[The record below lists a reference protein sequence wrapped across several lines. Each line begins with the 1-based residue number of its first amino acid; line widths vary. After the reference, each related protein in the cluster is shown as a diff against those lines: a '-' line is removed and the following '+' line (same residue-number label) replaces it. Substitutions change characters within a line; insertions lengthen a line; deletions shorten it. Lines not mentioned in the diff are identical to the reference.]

1 MAGNLLI
8 QKDTTP
14 QAAGLWRGAV
24 EWRSTDRSR
33 DSRKV
38 NFGSTVWLVVSAYAN
53 PIATTSR
60 MEGSRMAET
69 PLSIPHLHIY
79 YPTRVLRMSDSLQSQ
94 VLYGSQK

>member
-14 QAAGLWRGAV
+14 QAACLWREAV
-24 EWRSTDRSR
+24 DWRSTDRRR
-33 DSRKV
+33 DSSKV
-38 NFGSTVWLVVSAYAN
+38 NFGSTVWLVVSTYAN
-53 PIATTSR
+53 PTATASR
-60 MEGSRMAET
+60 MDGSRMAEI
-69 PLSIPHLHIY
+69 PLSIPHLHTY